1 VDGSQRLISASLEV
15 PETLERVFKM
25 ERGCVDLSAVALA
38 KAEDQPQHVK
48 DSESLENSK
57 ALRLVEDDTAVLPHF
72 SNTLLAKQAGCSQPA
87 CRVRM

>member
-1 VDGSQRLISASLEV
+1 
-15 PETLERVFKM
+15 M

-57 ALRLVEDDTAVLPHF
+57 ALRLVEDDTAALRHF
-72 SNTLLAKQAGCSQPA
+72 SNTL
-87 CRVRM
+87 